1 MKFKSPEIVRGLRP
15 LPTVFTDIPQMDH
28 IGSAVCPNLA
38 FPARLN
44 SRRRARGP
52 LAEPRGTP
60 EDADLVVIKTHLSRG
75 FRWNT
80 CQLNTSRGRRI
91 GRRPQLRDA
100 PQDVGEEIFRDSN
113 LGHLEGDVAAV
124 AHDLRADLDQLF
136 L

>member
-1 MKFKSPEIVRGLRP
+1 
-15 LPTVFTDIPQMDH
+15 MDH
-28 IGSAVCPNLA
+28 IGSSVCSNLA
-38 FPARLN
+38 FLARLN
-44 SRRRARGP
+44 PRRRAHGP
-52 LAEPRGTP
+52 LGEPKMLRGTP

-80 CQLNTSRGRRI
+80 CQPNTSRRRRI
-91 GRRPQLRDA
+91 RWRPQLRDQ
-100 PQDVGEEIFRDSN
+100 PQYLGEQISRDSD